1 MTAASSLPALEAA
14 KAAREQ
20 GMEAF
25 LRYHRR
31 LFSAHFHEARDIGTA
46 SELVA
51 LAREEGLDPEPIA
64 AALTDNRYRESVLR
78 EFVEATNLGIHAI
91 PTVLFV
97 QLAEDGT
104 ARAVPVV
111 GAVPVESYRQAIE
124 LLDAEGPAA
133 RP

>member
-14 KAAREQ
+14 KAAQEQ
-20 GMEAF
+20 GPEAF

-31 LFSAHFHEARDIGTA
+31 LFSAHFHEARDIGTP

-51 LAREEGLDPEPIA
+51 LAQEEGLDPGPIA
-64 AALTDNRYRESVLR
+64 AALAEGRYREAVLR

-97 QLAEDGT
+97 KFAEGGT
-104 ARAVPVV
+104 AKAVPVV
-111 GAVPVESYRQAIE
+111 GAVPLDHYRQALA
-124 LLDAEGPAA
+124 LLAE
-133 RP
+133 